1 MSQPLQFLDNL
12 VVLVLSETKV
22 LWVDHHMERHLNPL
36 SLRVTTG

>member
-22 LWVDHHMERHLNPL
+22 PWVGHYMERHLNLL
-36 SLRVTTG
+36 SLQVTTG